1 VANSLV
7 PNSGSLFLV
16 TLIDSA
22 ALNNNSGESL
32 TFLNS
37 EFMSFSIEL
46 TEDAEKDIE
55 KFKKTGNKKI
65 LQKIDIMP
73 ILYPLSQ
80 TNTVG
85 SGVFYSCLTNE
96 ISMIIPKD
104 SIYLK
109 KILKFSS
116 YEEAEGINEYVEKTI
131 LMIKNY
137 DFYLN
142 EAKKQSLSYKSKIK
156 FDPLVKNIIKNDFN

>member
-1 VANSLV
+1 MKDKISN
-7 PNSGSLFLV
+7 
-16 TLIDSA
+16 
-22 ALNNNSGESL
+22 L
-32 TFLNS
+32 T
-37 EFMSFSIEL
+37 I
-46 TEDAEKDIE
+46 IE
-55 KFKKTGNKKI
+55 KYCDFFEYREI

-104 SIYLK
+104 STYLK

-142 EAKKQSLSYKSKIK
+142 ESKKQSLSYKSKIE
-156 FDPLVKNIIKNDFN
+156 FDPLVKNIIKNRKFKIIFIQL